1 MRKIMILTAI
11 SLAVMAQTMKLKS
24 ISVLTRTLKDS
35 LTVRL

>member
-11 SLAVMAQTMKLKS
+11 SLAVVAKTMKLKS